1 MTARLIADILV
12 IIHFI
17 FIVFVVFGGFL
28 VYKSRW
34 VSILHIPSVLWAALL
49 EIKGWLCPLTPLE
62 HYFRQ
67 LSGGNDYTGGFI
79 DHYLVAIIYPEGLT
93 REMQITLGFIVL
105 GINLVIYA
113 LVFLKRSPG
122 KKSST
127 GAGDPE

>member
-1 MTARLIADILV
+1 MAAKLIADILV
-12 IIHFI
+12 VIHFI
-17 FIVFVVFGGFL
+17 FIVFVVLGGFL
-28 VYKSRW
+28 VFKKRW

-49 EIKGWLCPLTPLE
+49 EINGWLCPLTPLE

-67 LSGGNDYTGGFI
+67 LSGSSDYTGGFI

-113 LVFLKRSPG
+113 LVFGKRSPG

-127 GAGDPE
+127 GAGDSE